1 MRKTKRRRVEAIRA
15 VRKGRRPE
23 RRQGMLIENM
33 MMAFSAIRA
42 NKMRSILTMLGII
55 IGIGSVISI
64 VSIGDT
70 MRGLFADL
78 YKNVGVTQAYISI
91 GYWVE
96 DVRQSDYFTLD
107 EMERAKEAFGDQI
120 AYIDSSASASAK
132 ASYKRTNID
141 FDYQGIDYNYQDV
154 QPVNMVYG
162 RYLNEGDVLG
172 RRKNVVM
179 DTDSAKMLFGVENA
193 VGKTFRTTLY
203 GSTDDYTV
211 VGVYKKE
218 INAFQ
223 ALMMGSSNNRGSAF
237 LPYTLLT
244 WPNDTFYQLRM
255 FGAENMDM
263 DQFVRQFKAYA
274 AKMHSRQPEDMYM
287 YTAMQEMKSVDAV
300 MGGLSM
306 AVGGIAA
313 ISLIV
318 GGIGIMNIML
328 VSVTERTREIG
339 IRKALGARTRDVLV
353 QFLTESA
360 ILSACGGIIG
370 VILGVGI
377 VSLGG
382 LILKMPVVIKPGI
395 VLLAVSFSA
404 VVGIFFGLYPASK
417 AAGADPI
424 DALRY
429 E

>member
-1 MRKTKRRRVEAIRA
+1 
-15 VRKGRRPE
+15 
-23 RRQGMLIENM
+23 MLIENM
-33 MMAFSAIRA
+33 AMAFSAIRA
-42 NKMRSILTMLGII
+42 NKMRSFLTMLGII

-70 MRGLFADL
+70 MRSLFSDL
-78 YKNVGVTQAYISI
+78 YRNVGITQAYMAI
-91 GYWVE
+91 GYWVD

-107 EMERAKEAFGDQI
+107 DLERVKEVFGDDI
-120 AYIDSSASASAK
+120 AYIDSAASTSAEAI
-132 ASYKRTNID
+132 YKRTNVN
-141 FDYQGIDYNYQDV
+141 FNYTGIDYNYIDV

-162 RYLNEGDVLG
+162 RYLNEGDILG

-179 DTDSAKMLFGVENA
+179 DVDSAKMLFGEENA
-193 VGKTFRTTLY
+193 VGKTFRTTIY
-203 GSTDDYTV
+203 GYTDIYTV
-211 VGVYKKE
+211 VGVYKE
-218 INAFQ
+218 EMNAFQ
-223 ALMMGSSNNRGSAF
+223 ALMMGGRSDRGSAF
-237 LPYTLLT
+237 VPYTILT
-244 WPNDTFYQLRM
+244 WPNDYFYYLHVFAREDINFSEFMSQLTAYVAKSKGRQSGDM
-255 FGAENMDM
+255 YVETAM
-263 DQFVRQFKAYA
+263 DQMTQ
-274 AKMHSRQPEDMYM
+274 
-287 YTAMQEMKSVDAV
+287 VDSV

-313 ISLIV
+313 ISLLV

-339 IRKALGARTRDVLV
+339 IRKSLGAKTRDIMI

-370 VILGVGI
+370 ILIGVGL

-382 LILKMPVVIKPGI
+382 MALGVGAVVKPGVI
-395 VLLAVSFSA
+395 IMAVSFSA
-404 VVGIFFGLYPASK
+404 LVGIFFGIYPASK
-417 AAGADPI
+417 AAKADPI

>member
-1 MRKTKRRRVEAIRA
+1 
-15 VRKGRRPE
+15 
-23 RRQGMLIENM
+23 MLIENM
-33 MMAFSAIRA
+33 MMGFSAIRA